1 MDYRLLG
8 SSLHGILQAKILEW
22 VAILFSKVFSQ
33 HRDGAW
39 VSCIAGRF
47 FTVWAMREAQYLE
60 GLYNMKAIKS
70 LSYYPIPS
78 QAILMKEMKIS
89 KVKGTS

>member
-1 MDYRLLG
+1 MKVLISKSCLPLCNPMDYRLLG

-47 FTVWAMREAQYLE
+47 FTV
-60 GLYNMKAIKS
+60 
-70 LSYYPIPS
+70 
-78 QAILMKEMKIS
+78 
-89 KVKGTS
+89 